1 MKLTEQEIRKYI
13 KGYFCYDC
21 AIRASNVFS
30 FVLVQNR
37 NGAVEPKKRLIN
49 FFPQD
54 AAGDRFGAADLE
66 GFASPLLAIATKPI
80 EKAILVG
87 MDCGVAALG
96 AGPGSG
102 LQDKIPNGNHD
113 KPIFG
118 GVAGAASINGYVYV
132 VGGWRH
138 VAKRTDTNKWIA
150 VHDRKSMPIPIGKGP
165 INYDGFRAIAGFSE
179 DDIYCVGGNGDA
191 WRYDGSKWHQC
202 PLPTNMDLYSI
213 CCAED
218 GFVYIGAQ
226 SGSIIKGR
234 GDKWQVIHKGN
245 LTLPFKDLVWFD
257 GRVWCTSDYGLW
269 TIEKDKL
276 VQSEL
281 PAEVTVCSGNL
292 AAGFGKLLLA
302 GFHGATV
309 YDGKKWERL
318 I

>member
-1 MKLTEQEIRKYI
+1 MLLTKIYPEAFDNFYI
-13 KGYFCYDC
+13 YDC
-21 AIRASNVFS
+21 ALRATGYCFLLYRMQADDDNNEPVKRIASYFPNFQGKP
-30 FVLVQNR
+30 VLAWQQYRGFEIPHLVVAHQPKEQ
-37 NGAVEPKKRLIN
+37 AVMLGLSGSV
-49 FFPQD
+49 
-54 AAGDRFGAADLE
+54 AVLGTGDSD
-66 GFASPLLAIATKPI
+66 
-80 EKAILVG
+80 
-87 MDCGVAALG
+87 M
-96 AGPGSG
+96 
-102 LQDKIPNGNHD
+102 QDKIPSGKGSAMQGNV
-113 KPIFG
+113 KG
-118 GVAGAASINGYVYV
+118 SINIDGYIYT
-132 VGGWRH
+132 VGGWRS
-138 VAKRTDTNKWIA
+138 VAKRVDANQWESI
-150 VHDRKSMPIPIGKGP
+150 VDRNAMPEPKSKDG
-165 INYDGFRAIAGFSE
+165 INRGGFNAMSAFNAK
-179 DDIYCVGGNGDA
+179 DIYCAGGEGDV
-191 WRYDGSKWHQC
+191 WRFDGSKWHQC